1 MCRLES
7 NNRKQHNSPL
17 TSQVLYWE
25 RASTA
30 GRGQGT
36 FLADALF
43 PIKSYPVTCGER
55 QPKTEETKAYGLHT
69 HTFIEMKYL
78 SVKVLPITLVDFS
91 LLVQFSFPISQPLGG

>member
-25 RASTA
+25 GASTA

-43 PIKSYPVTCGER
+43 PIKSYPVTCGKR
-55 QPKTEETKAYGLHT
+55 QPKTEETKAYGLHS
-69 HTFIEMKYL
+69 HTFTEMKCP
-78 SVKVLPITLVDFS
+78 SIKVLPITLVDFS
-91 LLVQFSFPISQPLGG
+91 LLVHFSFPISQTLVG